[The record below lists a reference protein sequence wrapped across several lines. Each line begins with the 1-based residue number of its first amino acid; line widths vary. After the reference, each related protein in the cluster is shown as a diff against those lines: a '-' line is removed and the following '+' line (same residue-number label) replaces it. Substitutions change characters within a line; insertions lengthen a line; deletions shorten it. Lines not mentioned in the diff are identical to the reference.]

1 MNNQTA
7 SIPTIRLS
15 VWEKIIIFLEDHYFL
30 PSKYLLT
37 WYDPIILVTLILLT
51 VYSVRSNLLN
61 SMDLGV
67 YLMAA
72 ILGYISYMTIRH
84 INWLI
89 DHAKDTLFIW
99 GDQKQFELRTPNI
112 DLNILKQTNWH
123 LAGCLYAETKNLS
136 KNCELSIFAAE
147 LWQYKY
153 YSLSQT
159 DKNKIYKTLTFAY
172 LYNLPY
178 QDKFHLIIRPKKY
191 FSTRIFNHRQLKYL
205 PNLTGVN
212 EFDRRYQVCSD
223 NGSQALRFLNP
234 VVILALLH
242 LSLPHEILVFGNGI
256 LISSSRHFTRVRV
269 LDELYAIS
277 QAIYDAHGGNL
288 TNSEWDAALRYFHQN
303 PYHLNKN

>member
-15 VWEKIIIFLEDHYFL
+15 FSEKIIIFLEDHYFL

-37 WYDPIILVTLILLT
+37 WYDPIIIAALVLLT
-51 VYSVRSNLLN
+51 VYSVHSDLLN
-61 SMDLGV
+61 SMDLGT
-67 YLMAA
+67 YLLTA
-72 ILGYISYMTIRH
+72 ITGYISYMTIRH

-99 GDQKQFELRTPNI
+99 GDQKKFKLRTPNTNL
-112 DLNILKQTNWH
+112 DILKQTNWH

-147 LWQYKY
+147 LWQYKN
-153 YSLSQT
+153 YSLRQT
-159 DKNKIYKTLTFAY
+159 EKNKIYKTLMFAY

-191 FSTRIFNHRQLKYL
+191 LGIHIFNHRQLEYL

-212 EFDRRYQVCSD
+212 EFDRRYQVFSD
-223 NGSQALRFLNP
+223 SGQKALEFLNP
-234 VVILALLH
+234 IVILAFLH
-242 LSLPHEILVFGNGI
+242 LSLPHEILVYGNEV
-256 LISSSRHFTRVRV
+256 LISSRRHFTRVRV
-269 LDELYAIS
+269 IDELYAIS
-277 QAIYDAHGGNL
+277 QAIYDAHGGDL
-288 TNSEWDAALRYFHQN
+288 KNSEWGEALQTV
-303 PYHLNKN
+303 